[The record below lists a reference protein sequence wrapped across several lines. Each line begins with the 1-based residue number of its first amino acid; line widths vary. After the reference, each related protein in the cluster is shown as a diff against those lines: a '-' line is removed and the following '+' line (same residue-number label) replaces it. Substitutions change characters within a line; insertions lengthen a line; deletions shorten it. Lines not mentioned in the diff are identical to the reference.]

1 MFRFDVCEFLEFQ
14 MAVLR
19 MIVLCLKLAHGI
31 ILGQFVIAP
40 HIRFGHWNIK
50 KCHFIMEKCH
60 RIIRLHKNCT
70 WMGDEHNRI

>member
-1 MFRFDVCEFLEFQ
+1 

-19 MIVLCLKLAHGI
+19 MIVLYLKLAHGI

-50 KCHFIMEKCH
+50 KCHFIIKKCH
-60 RIIRLHKNCT
+60 RIIRLHKNCS
-70 WMGDEHNRI
+70 WMLAWTDWSKKDVEVFLNL

>member
-1 MFRFDVCEFLEFQ
+1 
-14 MAVLR
+14 
-19 MIVLCLKLAHGI
+19 MIVLYLKLAHGI

-70 WMGDEHNRI
+70 WMRDSDVNANEFDFFGKELGLF